1 MPKHGMSMDCSRLHV
16 IHVFSYSACVMI
28 KQDGCIK
35 HAPAAFV
42 LMTFEGKPRIME
54 EKWEHNDP

>member
-1 MPKHGMSMDCSRLHV
+1 MPKHGMSMDYSRLHV

-42 LMTFEGKPRIME
+42 LMTRRKTEDYGRE
-54 EKWEHNDP
+54 VGTY